1 MVLEKIN
8 AINAIALVENVSA
21 LKKINAQLAQ
31 M

>member
-8 AINAIALVENVSA
+8 AINAIALVENVLV

>member
-8 AINAIALVENVSA
+8 AINAIALVENVLA